1 MYNLQSLTPDMP
13 ETPAEA
19 GARSRD
25 ELAELRGEN
34 VALQSLLYG
43 LCLGLSQMGEV
54 QREVILQ
61 AFDYASRSPMALA
74 LKAESRGGERGFD
87 AYQSMLGTLRELIVA
102 RIRSTRF

>member
-1 MYNLQSLTPDMP
+1 MYHLQGLTPDMP
-13 ETPAEA
+13 ETPAQP
-19 GARSRD
+19 GAQSQD
-25 ELAELRGEN
+25 ELAALRGEN

-74 LKAESRGGERGFD
+74 LKDE
-87 AYQSMLGTLRELIVA
+87 
-102 RIRSTRF
+102 